1 MFKILRIAKNI
12 TTINQKQPFD
22 LLHKKKKTLKL
33 VLPKYLSPFL

>member
-22 LLHKKKKTLKL
+22 LLHKKKTLKL